1 MAGYWGLRGILTFV
15 ACRTRSTSGDLKH
28 KEYFNQD
35 VWVIQREARGQD
47 TKNSVW
53 QHLKPDIPLKAKVT
67 NLIALSDLSQSIK
80 QI

>member
-1 MAGYWGLRGILTFV
+1 MARYWGLRGILTFV

-35 VWVIQREARGQD
+35 VCEIQREARGQD
-47 TKNSVW
+47 GKNSVW
-53 QHLKPDIPLKAKVT
+53 QHLKPDIPLKVKVT
-67 NLIALSDLSQSIK
+67 DLVAFSDFSESIK